1 MVLKIYNSL
10 SRKVEVFEPREKNKV
25 RVYVCGPTVWDYS
38 HIGHARTYIAFDT
51 FLRYLRYREYETKY
65 VVNITNVDDKIINRA
80 KEVKEDPLR
89 LAERFEK
96 IFFEDMEALG
106 VDKADAHPRVT
117 EHMQDIIKLIQVLI
131 EKGYAYQADGDV
143 YFDVR
148 KVKSYGELS
157 GLSMDDL
164 KMGAGAEVSENKRFP
179 VDFAL
184 WKAAEPGELS
194 WESPWGMGRPG
205 WHIEC
210 SAMSMKYLGPQLDI
224 HGGGQD
230 LIFPHHENE
239 ILQSEAAT
247 GKRPFVKY
255 WLHTGFLNVGGKK
268 MSKSLGN
275 IIVIKDL
282 LQKCDPEVFRL
293 FVLSAHYRS
302 PIDFTYESLDQAKRN
317 LERLYNVAE
326 TLRRMLNEERSESI
340 DAEEA
345 AFLKTLDDYKQKFIE
360 AMDNDFNVPLA
371 LTNLF
376 ELARK
381 TNSYISHA
389 RAISK
394 TMLERSLNLFMELGG
409 ILGILHKVARHEELP
424 EEITRMIE
432 ERERA
437 RKRGDWKTADSIRA
451 KLRKRGILLEDT
463 PEGVRWK
470 RIGS

>member
-1 MVLKIYNSL
+1 
-10 SRKVEVFEPREKNKV
+10 
-25 RVYVCGPTVWDYS
+25 
-38 HIGHARTYIAFDT
+38 
-51 FLRYLRYREYETKY
+51 
-65 VVNITNVDDKIINRA
+65 
-80 KEVKEDPLR
+80 
-89 LAERFEK
+89 
-96 IFFEDMEALG
+96 
-106 VDKADAHPRVT
+106 
-117 EHMQDIIKLIQVLI
+117 
-131 EKGYAYQADGDV
+131 
-143 YFDVR
+143 
-148 KVKSYGELS
+148 
-157 GLSMDDL
+157 
-164 KMGAGAEVSENKRFP
+164 VSENKRFP

-184 WKAAEPGELS
+184 WKAAELGELS

-282 LQKCDPEVFRL
+282 LQKCDPEAFRL

-302 PIDFTYESLDQAKRN
+302 PIDFTYESLDQAKKN
-317 LERLYNVAE
+317 LERLYNVVD
-326 TLRRMLNEERSESI
+326 TLRRMLGEERGESMG
-340 DAEEA
+340 DEEA
-345 AFLKTLDDYKQKFIE
+345 AFLKTLDDCKQKFIE
-360 AMDNDFNVPLA
+360 AMDNDFNAPLA

-381 TNSYISHA
+381 TNAYVSRS
-389 RAISK
+389 RTISK
-394 TMLERSLNLFMELGG
+394 TMLERTLNLFLELGG
-409 ILGILHKVARHEELP
+409 VLGILHKVAAPEELP
-424 EEITRMIE
+424 EEIMLIIE
-432 ERERA
+432 KRERA
-437 RKRGDWKTADSIRA
+437 RKRGDWKTADNIRA